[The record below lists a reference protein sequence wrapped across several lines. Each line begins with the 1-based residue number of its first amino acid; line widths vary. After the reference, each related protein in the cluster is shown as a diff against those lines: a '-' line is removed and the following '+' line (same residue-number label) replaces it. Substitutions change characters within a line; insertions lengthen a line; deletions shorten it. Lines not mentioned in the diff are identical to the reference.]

1 MIDPRIY
8 RAAFLP
14 AVLAVVLAA
23 FSLRE
28 PPDGSTTSLAPD
40 AFVGARAFGGPGTG
54 LRALAAA
61 FPRRRPGSSGDAG
74 VAARIEA
81 VFRQTGLEVSTRRHS
96 ARTTTGRQTLETV
109 VGLRA
114 GASNRRIVVLAHR
127 DALSSP
133 ATAELS
139 GTATLAELARIFE
152 GRSLRK
158 TLVLVSTSG
167 GSGGGA
173 GAERFAA
180 RPGGAVDAVV
190 VLGDLAG
197 RVVRRPEVVPWS
209 QARGIA
215 PLSLRRTVASA
226 LRLETGRKT
235 GDLRLASQFAR
246 LAFPLT
252 VSEQGVVLARGLPA
266 VLVGVSGE
274 RGPGGDDAISQGR
287 LQEMGRTVLR
297 SLSAL
302 DGRDRPLGPTASSL
316 LYRGKL
322 VPAWAVRLLV
332 GTLILPVLIAAV
344 DGFARVRRRRQPVA
358 MWLAWTVAGALPFV
372 GATIV
377 AFLLEL
383 THVLPTVPAA
393 PPSPGALPL
402 DGAAVAAMAVIGL
415 VLVLGWVLLR
425 RRLLAAARIDAEPST
440 PGAAAAVL
448 LLATLLVTA
457 VWVRNPFTAAV
468 LVLPLHATLLVVA
481 PDVHVRRWLA
491 FAALAASLLP
501 AALVV
506 LYYARE
512 LGLSIAEVPWFA
524 LQLTVGGHVGIL
536 GELAWCLAWGALA
549 GTLAI
554 VVARGRTAHE
564 PATPRTRGPLSY
576 AGPGSLGGTESALR
590 R

>member
-197 RVVRRPEVVPWS
+197 RVVRRPEVGPWS

-322 VPAWAVRLLV
+322 ELARAVRLLV

-402 DGAAVAAMAVIGL
+402 AGAAL
-415 VLVLGWVLLR
+415 
-425 RRLLAAARIDAEPST
+425 
-440 PGAAAAVL
+440 AVL

-576 AGPGSLGGTESALR
+576 AGPGSLGGT
-590 R
+590 